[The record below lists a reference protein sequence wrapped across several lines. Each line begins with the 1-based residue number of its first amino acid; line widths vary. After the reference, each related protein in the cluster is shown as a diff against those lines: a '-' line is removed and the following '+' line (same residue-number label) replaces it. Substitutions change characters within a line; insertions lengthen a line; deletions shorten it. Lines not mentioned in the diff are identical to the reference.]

1 MSTAIGGSC
10 VDATSDFVRAV
21 ARWQSLSSSEE
32 RLVGAIDTHQAR
44 FPLLA
49 ALRAVPLPFLEGCPE
64 PATALSW
71 IEDGGTR

>member
-1 MSTAIGGSC
+1 MSTAIGGSR
-10 VDATSDFVRAV
+10 VDPTSDFVRAV
-21 ARWQSLSSSEE
+21 ARWQGLTNSEE
-32 RLVGAIDTHQAR
+32 RLLGAIDTHQAR

-49 ALRAVPLPFLEGCPE
+49 ELRAVRLPFLEGCPE